1 MKSFDYIKKYKS
13 NLNFNVLK
21 RLFADDGIELTDEV
35 IAYLK
40 KTPWNTNLN
49 MLRSLVGS
57 GGGASDNALT
67 NENEIELTDENGNV
81 IEIS

>member
-49 MLRSLVGS
+49 MLKSLVG
-57 GGGASDNALT
+57 GGGASANALT
-67 NENEIELTDENGNV
+67 NEEGIELTDENGNV
-81 IEIS
+81 IEVS

>member
-49 MLRSLVGS
+49 MLRSLVG
-57 GGGASDNALT
+57 GGGSASANALT
-67 NENEIELTDENGNV
+67 NEDGIELTDENGNV
-81 IEIS
+81 IEVS

>member
-13 NLNFNVLK
+13 NLNFNILK
-21 RLFADDGIELTDEV
+21 HLFADDGIELTDEI

-49 MLRSLVGS
+49 MLRSLVGD
-57 GGGASDNALT
+57 GGGASENALT
-67 NENEIELTDENGNV
+67 NEDGIELTDENGNV
-81 IEIS
+81 IEAS

>member
-21 RLFADDGIELTDEV
+21 RLFADDGIELTDEI

-49 MLRSLVGS
+49 MLKSLVGS
-57 GGGASDNALT
+57 GGASANALT
-67 NENEIELTDENGNV
+67 NEEGIELTDENGNI
-81 IEIS
+81 IEVS